1 MPNKG
6 TKFSNLE
13 VYDSV
18 DFPLVECSEVEK
30 KGDQEVQDWW
40 IDEIKPPND
49 NLPSLPLCGSPDRYM
64 SSK

>member
-30 KGDQEVQDWW
+30 KGDQEVQD
-40 IDEIKPPND
+40 
-49 NLPSLPLCGSPDRYM
+49 
-64 SSK
+64 